1 MHLPCGSIP
10 ILEKSGVVCS
20 SSSLQGV
27 AEHEGRILDLIA
39 FDDHD
44 DAPESSATLP
54 MSDRTRLAWLRLI
67 RSENVGPVTFRQLI
81 NLFGS
86 ASAALEALPD
96 LARRGG
102 AKARIRIASE
112 AEVERE
118 TAVARA
124 FGARFVTSGEAEY
137 PARLATVEGAPPL
150 LAVKGGSGV
159 LRRPIVAIVGAR
171 NASLAGRKMAANLA
185 AGLGLSGF
193 VVASGLAR
201 GIDAA
206 AHQASLDT
214 GTVAVFAGG
223 LDRLYPPENAA
234 LAARIVETGGALVSE
249 MPFGWEPRA
258 RDFPRRNRLVSGM
271 SLGVVVIEA
280 AARSGS
286 LHTAR
291 FAAEQGREVF
301 AVPGSPLDPRAE
313 GTNELIR
320 NGATLVATAAH
331 VVEGLTSILG
341 RLPDLADMREDDDT
355 DLDRPLDASDDARR
369 LVLEA
374 LGPTPTAIDDIRRA
388 TGVRPGELQL
398 ILMELTLAGRLERQ
412 GGGKV
417 SLVM

>member
-1 MHLPCGSIP
+1 M
-10 ILEKSGVVCS
+10 
-20 SSSLQGV
+20 
-27 AEHEGRILDLIA
+27 DLIA
-39 FDDHD
+39 FDDSD
-44 DAPESSATLP
+44 DAAPPPATPP
-54 MSDRTRLAWLRLI
+54 MSDRSRAAWLRLI
-67 RSENVGPVTFRQLI
+67 RSENVGPVTFRQLV

-86 ASAALEALPD
+86 AAAALEALPD

-118 TAVARA
+118 MAVARA
-124 FGARFVTSGEAEY
+124 FGARFVALGEPDY
-137 PARLATVEGAPPL
+137 PAHLATVEGPPPL

-171 NASLAGRKMAANLA
+171 NASLAGRKMAGIIGG
-185 AGLGLSGF
+185 GLGRSGF

-206 AHQASLDT
+206 AHEATLDT
-214 GTVAVFAGG
+214 GTIAVFAGG
-223 LDRLYPPENAA
+223 LDRLYPPENAG
-234 LAARIVETGGALVSE
+234 LANRIVETGGALLSE

-271 SLGVVVIEA
+271 ALGVVVIEA
-280 AARSGS
+280 AVRSGS

-341 RLPDLADMREDDDT
+341 RLPETPTVEEDDAFG
-355 DLDRPLDASDDARR
+355 LDRPLDVPDTARR

-374 LGPTPTAIDDIRRA
+374 LGPTPTAIDEIRRA

-398 ILMELTLAGRLERQ
+398 ILMELTLAGRLERH
-412 GGGKV
+412 GSGKV

>member
-1 MHLPCGSIP
+1 M
-10 ILEKSGVVCS
+10 
-20 SSSLQGV
+20 
-27 AEHEGRILDLIA
+27 DLNA

-44 DAPESSATLP
+44 DAPESPATPP
-54 MSDRTRLAWLRLI
+54 MSDRSRAAWLRLI

-159 LRRPIVAIVGAR
+159 LRRPIVAVVGAR
-171 NASLAGRKMAANLA
+171 NASLAGRKMAAILA
-185 AGLGLSGF
+185 EGLGLSGF
-193 VVASGLAR
+193 VVVSGLAR

-214 GTVAVFAGG
+214 GTIAVFAGG
-223 LDRLYPPENAA
+223 LDRLYPPENST
-234 LAARIVETGGALVSE
+234 LASRIVETGGALVSE

-271 SLGVVVIEA
+271 SLGVVVVEA

-320 NGATLVATAAH
+320 NGATLIASAAH
-331 VVEGLTSILG
+331 VVEGLTSLMG
-341 RLPDLADMREDDDT
+341 RLPEVPRVEDDDAFG
-355 DLDRPLDASDDARR
+355 LDRPLDVPDTARR
-369 LVLEA
+369 SVIEA
-374 LGPTPTAIDDIRRA
+374 LGPTPVTVDEIRRA
-388 TGVRPGELQL
+388 LGIRPGELQL
-398 ILMELTLAGRLERQ
+398 ILMELSLAGRLERH